1 MQMEGIT
8 GDEKKSISEKLDAQI
23 KKNTEREDALKKEL
37 EQIRAKRE
45 QTLQTLE
52 GLKKIKFLVEE
63 NNYLASRIGKE
74 NYKINFEELL
84 KDKTEQE
91 AQLYIERAI
100 HLNENFFVVK
110 DNKFECTGVGFA
122 KYPKEE
128 QERLRAEWREWSK
141 ETNEKLR
148 ILQEELDEEHIEL
161 NRRLSA
167 MTKEERIEFL
177 KERYRS
183 ANEDNSFQFKNTIKL
198 KPTDKED

>member
-1 MQMEGIT
+1 MEGIT
-8 GDEKKSISEKLDAQI
+8 EDEKKNISEKFDA
-23 KKNTEREDALKKEL
+23 KNEEREDALKKEL
-37 EQIRAKRE
+37 EQIRKKRE

-63 NNYLASRIGKE
+63 NNYLASSLEKE
-74 NYKINFEELL
+74 NYKINFNELM

-91 AQLYIERAI
+91 AELYVGRSI
-100 HLNENFFVVK
+100 HLLEGFFVVK
-110 DNKFECTGVGFA
+110 DNKTESTRTGFS
-122 KYPKEE
+122 KYSKEE